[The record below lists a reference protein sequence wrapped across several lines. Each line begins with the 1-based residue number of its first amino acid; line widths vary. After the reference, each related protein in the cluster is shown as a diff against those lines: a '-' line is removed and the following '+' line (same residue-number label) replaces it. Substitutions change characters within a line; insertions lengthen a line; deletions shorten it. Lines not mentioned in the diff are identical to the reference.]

1 MTWGSLGTYE
11 YSAKGLPHC
20 LMHARE
26 LVETGGHHAAYNTA
40 TAEAAHPGVIK
51 TAAQFSQTRA
61 SLNETHEH
69 MLAYVCWQ
77 RLWKAVIERSEATV
91 AQPQPRVRAFEPLT
105 LALAYTEDW
114 PRTKFY
120 RGLPPAEWKSTFIS
134 QHVLVTREELV
145 SFLLHKLGI
154 DDSRENFQSL
164 VTNLRW
170 QCYGAWCQ
178 RTADGRR
185 AFVGLN
191 PKSSRRDFV
200 RLRGTEAD
208 TALTG
213 SLQMFVKISGFG
225 HGSGIFLPA
234 NMSHD
239 NPDSDSC
246 VFAVIRWLSPH
257 PDALLRDSKSR
268 PICSA
273 PFDINHA
280 LWTFSKRGRVR
291 SVFRNRANIR
301 RQLQLFP
308 GPDRLDNAY
317 KLQHAM
323 YDMVQVQTIE
333 HLINCTTIDDSNS
346 ILETLVLPF

>member
-1 MTWGSLGTYE
+1 MTWGGLGTYE
-11 YSAKGLPHC
+11 YSGKGLPHC
-20 LMHARE
+20 LVHARE

-40 TAEAAHPGVIK
+40 TAESAHPDVIK

-61 SLNETHEH
+61 SFNETHER

-77 RLWKAVIERSEATV
+77 RLWKAAIERSEAAV
-91 AQPQPRVRAFEPLT
+91 VQPQTRARAFNPLSF
-105 LALAYTEDW
+105 ALPYTKDW
-114 PRTKFY
+114 HETEFN
-120 RGLPPAEWKSTFIS
+120 RGLPPAYWKSTFIS
-134 QHVLVTREELV
+134 RHVLVTREELV
-145 SFLLHKLGI
+145 SFLFDKLGI
-154 DDSRENFQSL
+154 SDSRENFQS
-164 VTNLRW
+164 VVKNLQW
-170 QCYGAWCQ
+170 QCYGAWSQ
-178 RTADGRR
+178 RTADGTRS
-185 AFVGLN
+185 FVALN
-191 PKSSRRDFV
+191 TKSSSSSRRDFV
-200 RLRGTEAD
+200 RLRGTEAG
-208 TALTG
+208 TALTA

-225 HGSGIFLPA
+225 HGSGIFLPSH
-234 NMSHD
+234 MSHE
-239 NPDSDSC
+239 PDSC

-308 GPDRLDNAY
+308 GPDRLTNAY
-317 KLQHAM
+317 KFQHAM